1 MKRKMN
7 KKSLLSGQQFFILFL
22 IWFGLLQFAFG
33 QGSFDTLLVQKI
45 EIFKQKYPAGI
56 VFLHTDGDIYSP
68 GENLYFKAYIKDYYS
83 SGPGINS
90 KNLQLL
96 LIDSQ
101 GRRLINK
108 VFPIENSRSAGKLVL
123 DNSLTEGKY
132 TLIGF
137 TGLMQNGSPENVFS
151 KEIYVKNIILSPVF
165 VKLFV
170 PDTVYQ
176 SSGNAK
182 VTVNLIQP
190 NGKPFPG
197 KNFSYT
203 AKINGTPFA
212 SGEQKSNKKRN
223 AVVEISLPDYDR
235 SSIISVQVI
244 ASHFGVEESNTI
256 LIPTQGLPP
265 DIEFFPESGNLI
277 DGLETKVGFTALDHS
292 ANPLEIKGRVI
303 DANNKVISV
312 FKCLS
317 NGLGV
322 FKFTPQAETQYKVEI
337 IEPKGVEQTYSLPKV
352 LHAGTNITFNNR
364 TKDSLSFLINS
375 NQKESSQIIHVIAEM
390 DGLIV
395 WNERINLRDSFA
407 FKVPVK
413 DLPGG
418 IIRITLFD
426 ENRGVLAKRAVFL
439 DKEGSD
445 IKVETDRNEYIPGE
459 EVNLNISAQ
468 NYSGQPVKTDMSIAV
483 IDNNICPDWN
493 KNPDILT
500 WFLLGPAA
508 SNSYFPQHIFFNKTE
523 EAYRIIDCLML
534 TLDEDKFNWEEVFN
548 SRKNMLIEMK
558 KDDFINKVIESF
570 HLRKSEILSEIE
582 TDQFFYKYILKNDQ
596 LFPEYLFV
604 NKRFMEKSGIKS
616 KKPDKKE
623 ILQRKL
629 ASGTPI
635 LDVIRSIRPF
645 QLMGD
650 IIVFRGANSINSQG
664 GALFVLDGTRLGTS
678 ISVLNSINPNEIENI
693 EVFTNPIDIHRFTAL
708 NAVGVIEMTSKGGFD
723 ETDDDSKQITPYNST
738 LYWNPYAKI
747 LQKSETSVSFNSTK
761 MKTKYRV
768 VIQGVDETG
777 QPVYH
782 ISYFQV
788 Y

>member
-1 MKRKMN
+1 MN
-7 KKSLLSGQQFFILFL
+7 KKSLLAIQHFIVLFL
-22 IWFGLLQFAFG
+22 AWFGLLQFAFG
-33 QGSFDTLLVQKI
+33 QGSIDTLLVQKI
-45 EIFKQKYPAGI
+45 ETYKQKYPAEI
-56 VFLHTDGDIYSP
+56 VFLHTDGDIYSL
-68 GENLYFKAYIKDYYS
+68 GEDLYFKAYIKDFYS

-96 LIDSQ
+96 LIDPR
-101 GRRLINK
+101 GRGLINK
-108 VFPIENSRSAGKLVL
+108 SFPIENSRSAGKLVL

-176 SSGNAK
+176 SYGEAK

-197 KNFSYT
+197 KKFSYT
-203 AKINGTPFA
+203 AKINGTSFV
-212 SGEQKSNKKRN
+212 SGKEKSNRKGN
-223 AVVEISLPDYDR
+223 AVVEISLPDYNR
-235 SSIISVQVI
+235 GSIISVQVI
-244 ASHFGVEESNTI
+244 AKYLGIEESNTI

-292 ANPLEIKGRVI
+292 ANPLEIKGRIV
-303 DANNKVISV
+303 DANNTVIKD
-312 FKCLS
+312 FKSLS

-352 LHAGTNITFNNR
+352 LNTGTNITFKNR
-364 TKDSLSFLINS
+364 TKDFLSFLINS
-375 NQKESSQIIHVIAEM
+375 NLKESSQIIHVIAEM
-390 DGLIV
+390 DGIIV
-395 WNERINLRDSFA
+395 WNKQINLKDSFDL
-407 FKVPVK
+407 KVPVK
-413 DLPGG
+413 ELPGG
-418 IIRITLFD
+418 IIRITIFD

-459 EVNLNISAQ
+459 EVNLSISAQ
-468 NYSGQPVKTDMSIAV
+468 NYNGQPVKTDMSIAV

-508 SNSYFPQHIFFNKTE
+508 TNSCFPQHIFFNKKE
-523 EAYRIIDCLML
+523 EAYKIIDCRML
-534 TLDEDKFNWEEVFN
+534 TLNEDKFNWEKVFN
-548 SRKNMLIEMK
+548 SRKNMWIKMG
-558 KDDFINKVIESF
+558 KDEFINEAIESLN
-570 HLRKSEILSEIE
+570 LRENEIITEIE

-616 KKPDKKE
+616 KRPDKKE
-623 ILQRKL
+623 IIQRKL
-629 ASGTPI
+629 ESGTPI
-635 LDVIRSIRPF
+635 LDVIRSIKPF
-645 QLMGD
+645 QQMGD
-650 IIVFRGANSINSQG
+650 IIIFRGANSVNSQD
-664 GALFVLDGTRLGTS
+664 GALFVLDGTKLGTS
-678 ISVLNSINPNEIENI
+678 IGVLSSINPNEIANI
-693 EVFTNPIDIHRFTAL
+693 EVFTSPTDIHRFTAL
-708 NAVGVIEMTSKGGFD
+708 NAVGVIEMTSKRGFD
-723 ETDDDSKQITPYNST
+723 ETDDSKQMTRYNST
-738 LYWNPYAKI
+738 LFWNPYVKI
-747 LQKSETSVSFNSTK
+747 LQKSETSVLFESTQ

-768 VIQGVDETG
+768 IVQGVDETG
-777 QPVYH
+777 KPVYH